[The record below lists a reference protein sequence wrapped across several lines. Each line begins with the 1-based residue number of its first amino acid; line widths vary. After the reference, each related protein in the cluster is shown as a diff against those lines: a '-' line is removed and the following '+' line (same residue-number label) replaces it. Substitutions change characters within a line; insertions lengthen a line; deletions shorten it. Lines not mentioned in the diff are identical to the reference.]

1 MPAPFKFPLIAHVLL
16 GILVTLCL
24 GGFSLWQALVAAP
37 LTYKYDFDSLM
48 RMQGVIDLLQGQG
61 WYDHIQHRLNP
72 PNGVFIHWTK
82 PVDVLLL
89 LLALPLS
96 AFMPIQTAVL
106 ISAAFVPPVFM
117 VISVYLLLW
126 AARPLKVAASV
137 QLYLLLVCAAAPVYW
152 GVFSAFAVDH
162 HFLLITLS
170 IATTALMMHLL
181 SAAEIFLKKY
191 SLTLGAVIGLGIW
204 VSPEFMVFAGV
215 CLAYLGCC
223 WIGNPERYRFVL
235 PDILKTITF
244 VLFLGVLWERRP
256 LWAIEHDTVSIV
268 HVTFFAL
275 LTLLSMLL
283 KRFHALHSGMARF
296 QGAALGVALIIG
308 LMELVFTGF
317 HRAHYNHVSAFVDE
331 NLLAH
336 IIELQGLFDAQGKN
350 LLVFYAYIYVF
361 ILGIGGFLSKR
372 VRAIWR
378 ANAAPYFFLFVTSI
392 AILYMAMLQQ
402 RWLAYSIAPMAL
414 FSMAV
419 VGVLLGD
426 AGKSLSGI
434 AARSKLDIKFLG
446 VSMLAVLFAGGGL
459 VSAFV
464 GFSIAKPEEQKSIE
478 FKACTSTLHKFI
490 REGQLNTVLQNPK
503 GLVLMPTD
511 WAPNILFWTPH
522 SAVAG
527 NYHRDT
533 DGIKTVISFFK
544 AQTADEAKAIVMARK
559 VDAVLYCENE
569 GLLTRYH
576 TLKSPFFQDIKA
588 GKAAPWFSIVPVEKE
603 PHLKI
608 LRIKAE

>member
-1 MPAPFKFPLIAHVLL
+1 MSAPFKFPLIAHIIL
-16 GILVTLCL
+16 GILIAVCL
-24 GGFSLWQALVAAP
+24 GGVSLWYALLNAP
-37 LTYKYDFDSLM
+37 LTYAYDFDSLL
-48 RMQGVIDLLQGQG
+48 RMQGVVDLLQGQS
-61 WYDHIQHRLNP
+61 WYDHMQHRLNP
-72 PNGVFIHWTK
+72 PEGVFIHWTK

-117 VISVYLLLW
+117 VVSVWLLFW
-126 AARPLKVAASV
+126 ALRPLKISAAQ
-137 QLYLLLVCAAAPVYW
+137 QLYLILVCVATPVYW

-170 IATTALMMHLL
+170 VALTGGMLHLL
-181 SAAEIFLKKY
+181 TDAELALKKH

-204 VSPEFMVFAGV
+204 VSPEFMVFSGV

-235 PDILKTITF
+235 PNILKTITF
-244 VLFLGVLWERRP
+244 VLFLALLWERRP
-256 LWAIEHDTVSIV
+256 LLAVEHDTVSIV

-275 LTLLSMLL
+275 LTLLSILL

-308 LMELVFTGF
+308 LMELIFTGF

-378 ANAAPYFFLFVTSI
+378 ENAAPYFFLFVSAI
-392 AILYMAMLQQ
+392 ALLYMAMLQQ

-414 FSMAV
+414 FSTAA

-426 AGKSLSGI
+426 AGKSLTSI
-434 AARSKLDIKFLG
+434 TARSRLDVKFLG
-446 VSMLAVLFAGGGL
+446 VNMLAVCLAGGGL
-459 VSAFV
+459 ASAYL
-464 GFSIAKPEEQKSIE
+464 GFAIAKPQDTMSIEQKSCN
-478 FKACTSTLHKFI
+478 AGLYKFI
-490 REGQLNTVLQNPK
+490 REGQLNSVVQKPK

-511 WAPNILFWTPH
+511 WAPSVLFWTPH

-533 DGIKTVISFFK
+533 DGIKAVISFFK

-569 GLLTRYH
+569 GLLTRH
-576 TLKSPFFQDIKA
+576 NTMKSAFFQDIKA
-588 GKAAPWFSIVPVEKE
+588 GKSASWFTLVPVEKE

>member
-1 MPAPFKFPLIAHVLL
+1 MPAPFKFPLIAHIIL
-16 GILVTLCL
+16 GILIAVCL
-24 GGFSLWQALVAAP
+24 GGVSLWYALLNAP
-37 LTYKYDFDSLM
+37 LTYAFDFDSLL
-48 RMQGVIDLLQGQG
+48 RMQGVVDLLQGQS
-61 WYDHIQHRLNP
+61 WYDHIQHRLNA

-137 QLYLLLVCAAAPVYW
+137 QLYLVLVCAAAPIYW
-152 GVFSAFAVDH
+152 SLFSAFAVDH

-170 IATTALMMHLL
+170 IATTALMMHVL

-191 SLTLGAVIGLGIW
+191 SLTLGAVAGLGIW
-204 VSPEFMVFAGV
+204 VSPEYMLFLGI
-215 CLAYLGCC
+215 CLSYLGCC

-256 LWAIEHDTVSIV
+256 LWTVEHDTVSIV

-275 LTLLSMLL
+275 LTVLSMLL
-283 KRFHALHSGMARF
+283 KRFHALHTGMARF
-296 QGAALGVALIIG
+296 QGAALGVVVVVG
-308 LMELVFTGF
+308 VMELLFTGF

-361 ILGIGGFLSKR
+361 IIGIGGFLSKR

-402 RWLAYSIAPMAL
+402 RWLAYSIVPMAL
-414 FSMAV
+414 FSMAA
-419 VGVLLGD
+419 VGVLLRD
-426 AGKSLSGI
+426 AEKSLSGL

-446 VSMLAVLFAGGGL
+446 VSILAALLAGGGL
-459 VSAFV
+459 ASAFV

-478 FKACTSTLHKFI
+478 FKACTATLHKFI
-490 REGQLNTVLQNPK
+490 REGQLNTILQKPQGVL
-503 GLVLMPTD
+503 LMPTD

-533 DGIKTVISFFK
+533 DGIKAVISFFK
-544 AQTADEAKAIVMARK
+544 AQKAEEAKAIVTARK

-569 GLLTRYH
+569 GLLTRH
-576 TLKSPFFQDIKA
+576 NTLKSPFFQDIKA
-588 GKAAPWFSIVPVEKE
+588 GKTAPWFSIVPVEKE